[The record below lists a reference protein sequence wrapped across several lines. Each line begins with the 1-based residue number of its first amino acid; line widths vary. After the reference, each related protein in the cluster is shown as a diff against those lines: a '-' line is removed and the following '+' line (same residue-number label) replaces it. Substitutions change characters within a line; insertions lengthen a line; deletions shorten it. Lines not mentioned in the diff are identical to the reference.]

1 MGNKMTDEYEEWYEK
16 TSTFWEDLKEDEN
29 LVDVK
34 AQWQIIFVALWG
46 SGAFDTQE
54 AAKRKTDE
62 IIANRPSLGETLA
75 APMVITE
82 KEDND

>member
-1 MGNKMTDEYEEWYEK
+1 MTDEYEEWYEK
-16 TSTFWEDLKEDEN
+16 TSTLWKDRKEDEN

-34 AQWQIIFVALWG
+34 AQWQLIFVALWS

-75 APMVITE
+75 APMIITE
-82 KEDND
+82 KEDNG